1 MRQQLVKKFESDK
14 IAATV
19 ADTLRRHF
27 ESIKIVRVDVARD
40 QDHEGEEILRIQVVF
55 DGVVK
60 AKDAASI
67 AGAARYL
74 RPALEKIDAD
84 IFPLLSF
91 VSKLDYERGRGREAV

>member
-1 MRQQLVKKFESDK
+1 MKKFDSDK

-19 ADTLRRHF
+19 SDTLSRHF
-27 ESIKIVRVDVARD
+27 ENIKIIKVKVEQD
-40 QDHEGEEILRIQVVF
+40 QDHDGEDILRIQVVF

-60 AKDAASI
+60 GKDAASV

-84 IFPLLSF
+84 VFPLLSF
-91 VSKLDYERGRGREAV
+91 VSKLDYERGRGRDAV